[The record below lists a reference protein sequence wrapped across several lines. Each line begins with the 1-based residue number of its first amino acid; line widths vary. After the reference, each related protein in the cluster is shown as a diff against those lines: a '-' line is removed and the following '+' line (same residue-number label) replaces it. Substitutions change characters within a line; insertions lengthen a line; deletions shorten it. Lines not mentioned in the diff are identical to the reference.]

1 MSNKIE
7 AELFH
12 TLKNIN
18 DLTKAN
24 ITQALLNAVSA
35 GTLALDEYTVQSV
48 SSLVNA
54 TIDQSVDVAHTQV
67 IKVVNANTTTN
78 RKKPTGRKPTKA

>member
-12 TLKNIN
+12 TLKNLN
-18 DLTKAN
+18 DLTKTN
-24 ITQALLNAVSA
+24 VTQALLNAVSA
-35 GTLALDEYTVQSV
+35 GTLALDEYTVKNI

-54 TIDQSVDVAHTQV
+54 TIDQSTDVMHTQV
-67 IKVVNANTTTN
+67 LKVVNNSTDTG
-78 RKKPTGRKPTKA
+78 RKKPTGRKTTKA

>member
-12 TLKNIN
+12 TLRNIN

-35 GTLALDEYTVQSV
+35 GTLALDEYTVQNV

-54 TIDQSVDVAHTQV
+54 TIDQSTDIAHTQV
-67 IKVVNANTTTN
+67 LKTVTANTTTG
-78 RKKPTGRKPTKA
+78 RKKPAGRKPTKA

>member
-54 TIDQSVDVAHTQV
+54 TIDQSTDVAHTQV
-67 IKVVNANTTTN
+67 LKTVSDNTTAT